1 MQNLDKSM
9 NYSIIIEQAQGNYSA
24 YCPDFPGTAGVGDT
38 VEEAR
43 NSVIEAVQIQIEE
56 MAEDNLAVPQP
67 KAIVQYFALDAAG

>member
-1 MQNLDKSM
+1 M
-9 NYSIIIEQAQGNYSA
+9 YPIIIEQAEGNYSA

-43 NSVIEAVQIQIEE
+43 NSIIEAVKIQIEE

-67 KAIVQYFALDAAG
+67 TTIIEYFDPLAVG